1 MTILRNNNTPTL
13 SSVVESLTTTSPTTN
28 NHRNNVIKAI
38 LFDIDGTLVNSDS
51 IHFAVFKELLW
62 QEEDFRLS
70 HNKQQQGNDQQENN
84 NKNDSPIDEE
94 FFRQHISGRSNGL
107 ITADLFPSWSIEKR
121 ETFSI
126 RKEERFREIA
136 TQADR
141 MKKLQMPG
149 LDRLR
154 EWVDT
159 NRLGKVA
166 VTNAPRLNG
175 ELMLIGIDYADWFG
189 KDGLIIGD
197 ECERPKPDPSPYLTA
212 CQRITVVDED
222 GNKNKVI
229 VSPKECIVFEDS
241 PSGAKAGVAAGAY
254 VIGIKSGQD
263 EATLLDAGCQFVI
276 QDFEDEK
283 LWNHL
288 GRLTPISPTTLLS
301 SSSSSSSS
309 SPSSSLS
316 S

>member
-13 SSVVESLTTTSPTTN
+13 SSVVESLTTTSATTN
-28 NHRNNVIKAI
+28 NNNNNRNNIVKAI

-70 HNKQQQGNDQQENN
+70 YNNNQQQQQRQEKNDQEKHNN
-84 NKNDSPIDEE
+84 PIDEE
-94 FFRQHISGRSNGL
+94 FFRQRISGRSNGA

-121 ETFSI
+121 DAFSI

-136 TQADR
+136 TQSDR

-154 EWVDT
+154 DWVDS

-175 ELMLIGIDYADWFG
+175 ELMLMGIGYADWFG

-212 CQRITVVDED
+212 CQRITVVDDED
-222 GNKNKVI
+222 GNKIKVI

-254 VIGIKSGQD
+254 VIGIKSGQE

-276 QDFEDEK
+276 QDFEDVK
-283 LWNHL
+283 LWDHL
-288 GRLTPISPTTLLS
+288 DRLTPIPPTILS
-301 SSSSSSSS
+301 SSSSSS
-309 SPSSSLS
+309 
-316 S
+316 

>member
-13 SSVVESLTTTSPTTN
+13 SSVVESLTTTSATTN
-28 NHRNNVIKAI
+28 NNNNRNNIVKAI

-70 HNKQQQGNDQQENN
+70 YNNQQQQQRQEKNDQEKHNN
-84 NKNDSPIDEE
+84 PIDEE
-94 FFRQHISGRSNGL
+94 FFRQRISGRSNGS

-121 ETFSI
+121 DAFSI

-136 TQADR
+136 TQSDR

-154 EWVDT
+154 DWVDS

-175 ELMLIGIDYADWFG
+175 EVMLIGIGYADWFG
-189 KDGLIIGD
+189 TDGLIIGD

-212 CQRITVVDED
+212 CQRITVV
-222 GNKNKVI
+222 I

-241 PSGAKAGVAAGAY
+241 PSGATAGVAAGAY

-276 QDFEDEK
+276 QDFEDVK
-283 LWNHL
+283 LWDYL
-288 GRLTPISPTTLLS
+288 DRLTPIPPTTLS
-301 SSSSSSSS
+301 SSSSSS
-309 SPSSSLS
+309 
-316 S
+316 

>member
-13 SSVVESLTTTSPTTN
+13 SSVVESLTTTSATTN
-28 NHRNNVIKAI
+28 NNRNNVIKAI

-51 IHFAVFKELLW
+51 IHCAVFKELLW

-70 HNKQQQGNDQQENN
+70 YNQQQQQKEKNDQENN
-84 NKNDSPIDEE
+84 NPIDEE
-94 FFRQHISGRSNGL
+94 FFRQRISGRSNGL
-107 ITADLFPSWSIEKR
+107 ITADFFPSWSIEKR
-121 ETFSI
+121 DAFSI

-136 TQADR
+136 AQSDR

-154 EWVDT
+154 EWVDI

-175 ELMLIGIDYADWFG
+175 ELMLTGIGYADWFG

-222 GNKNKVI
+222 GNKIKVI

-276 QDFEDEK
+276 QDFEDVK
-283 LWNHL
+283 LWDHL
-288 GRLTPISPTTLLS
+288 DRLTPIPPPTLLS
-301 SSSSSSSS
+301 SSSSS
-309 SPSSSLS
+309 
-316 S
+316 